1 MSLYNIFQRAQYYD
15 IDKISEEIKDQ
26 KDMIDHKSSKRDKK
40 DKKRKR
46 TKEENSLSPDKLKKK
61 TKHEKKEKK
70 EKRKRKE
77 KKKENAIG
85 KSKTLNDEKGI
96 NTIYAGKNDVIK
108 NSRTEGKMKKEK
120 QEATN
125 INEKNHNLPF
135 DHKYIL
141 APMVGASEL
150 AFRLLC
156 RKYGAH
162 IAYTPMMSSTKFAVD
177 QSYRKTEFQTIPEDR
192 PLVCHFSA
200 NDPNEFAAA
209 AKLVEDKCDA
219 IDLNLGCPQRTAY
232 VGHFGSYLLGNDDR
246 ELILSIIRAGC
257 NAVSIPIF
265 VKIRLL
271 DTLEETIT
279 LCQQLRDA
287 GASLIAIHARF
298 RASFERNGPGA
309 RDGPALLDQVR
320 EIKKVITD
328 IPIISNGNIITYE
341 DVVKNLEFTE
351 ADGVMSAEGILDNPA
366 LFLPRLG
373 NDGKIDIEIADPSP
387 LPESNP
393 SESLEKKERKL
404 SKKLREITKIEEK
417 MKVSGKDCL
426 NSDQQE
432 KIRSKQVIQTELH
445 SLQKQLQM
453 AKNGSQTENCPQK
466 VTICLEDLMKV
477 AENKIE
483 MANEYLSLARKY
495 PVVIRSVVFHTR
507 RICKELL
514 NKYQLMEKCIG
525 CETIDEVQ
533 SVLDRIKKYIQDPLS
548 FNFDKEKDK
557 REKEAL
563 AKKKREEGKRKSYE
577 ARMMRKAKREGKTDM
592 EFYLRQGAEVPT
604 VELIKKLKALRKDQ
618 QLNEWKEKHGQHCMA
633 YHLNIGGC
641 QRDRTCAFLHVD
653 AKNKNSFIETD
664 EVAG

>member
-1 MSLYNIFQRAQYYD
+1 MIDITDMSD
-15 IDKISEEIKDQ
+15 EIKGKT
-26 KDMIDHKSSKRDKK
+26 KDMIDQKSSKKDKK
-40 DKKRKR
+40 NKKRKR
-46 TKEENSLSPDKLKKK
+46 TKEENSASPDKLKKK
-61 TKHEKKEKK
+61 NNHKKKEKKEKK
-70 EKRKRKE
+70 EKNKIKE
-77 KKKENAIG
+77 KRNENAIG
-85 KSKTLNDEKGI
+85 KSQSLNDGKGSDEKHAAENNPI
-96 NTIYAGKNDVIK
+96 TDSRTRKKLNKEKKDSTNVNGKNY
-108 NSRTEGKMKKEK
+108 
-120 QEATN
+120 
-125 INEKNHNLPF
+125 HLPF
-135 DHKYIL
+135 DYKYIL

-156 RKYGAH
+156 RKYGAD

-177 QSYRKTEFQTIPEDR
+177 QSYRNTEFQTIPEDR

-246 ELILSIIRAGC
+246 ELILSIIRAGR

-287 GASLIAIHARF
+287 GASLIAIHARY

-320 EIKKVITD
+320 EIKKVITE

-341 DVVKNLEFTE
+341 DVVKNLELTE

-373 NDGKIDIEIADPSP
+373 NDGKLDIEIANPSP
-387 LPESNP
+387 LPQSDP

-404 SKKLREITKIEEK
+404 SKKLREIEKLEEK
-417 MKVSGKDCL
+417 MRNSGKDCL
-426 NSDQQE
+426 NSDQRE
-432 KIRSKQVIQTELH
+432 KIRAKQGIETELQ
-445 SLQKQLQM
+445 SLQKQLEM
-453 AKNGSQTENCPQK
+453 GKNGMQSENCPQK
-466 VTICLEDLMKV
+466 VTIRLEDLMKV
-477 AENKIE
+477 ADNKIDI
-483 MANEYLSLARKY
+483 ANEYLSLARRY
-495 PVVIRSVVFHTR
+495 PVAIRSVVFHTR

-533 SVLDRIKKYIQDPLS
+533 AVLDRMKKYIQNPLT

-592 EFYLRQGAEVPT
+592 EFYLRQGSEVPT
-604 VELIKKLKALRKDQ
+604 VDLIQKLKALKKDQ
-618 QLNEWKEKHGQHCMA
+618 QLKEWKEKHGQHCMS
-633 YHLNIGGC
+633 YHLSAGGC